1 MSILYVNGANTGAI
15 IVSPSNP
22 VTVTL
27 NLAAGDLCVVN
38 MRGAG
43 SFAFTGISD
52 TAANFWNWGSSLSF
66 GSSNIQSG
74 WCYNSNS
81 NSSDVISLSY
91 TGSPSYVIAWAD
103 VFSGIATSSAFDV
116 QSTSS
121 STLSG
126 VTTTNSIS
134 PAGSGDLC
142 YAIGSSET
150 TSGAWTPG
158 SGYSN
163 AQNAPG
169 SNGCAAFSM
178 YQVFSG
184 SFSGTVSASQ
194 TSGTNSG
201 LLAYTFKAAGG
212 GGVTAHLLSCLGCG
226 G

>member
-1 MSILYVNGANTGAI
+1 MSIAYVNGANTGAI
-15 IVSPSNP
+15 IVSPPSP
-22 VTVTL
+22 ITLTL
-27 NLAAGDLCVVN
+27 NLASGDLCIIN

-43 SFAFTGISD
+43 YLAFTGISD
-52 TAANFWNWGSSLSF
+52 TASNFWNWGSSLTF
-66 GSSNIQSG
+66 GTSNIQSG

-81 NSSDVISLSY
+81 NSSDVITISY
-91 TGSPSYVIAWAD
+91 SGSPSYVILWAD
-103 VFSGIATSSAFDV
+103 VFSGIATTSAFDV

-121 STLSG
+121 GTLSG

-134 PAGSGDLC
+134 PSGSGDLC

-158 SGYSN
+158 SGYTT
-163 AQNAPG
+163 AQAAPG

-184 SFSGTVSASQ
+184 TFSGTVSASQ

-201 LLAYTFKAAGG
+201 LLAYTFKAASGP
-212 GGVTAHLLSCLGCG
+212 ANHNQLMMMGCG
-226 G
+226 T